1 MNIETAFPSRFLKAA
16 DLQGKTVGVA
26 MDQVVIE
33 EMGAPGKK
41 DEKKPVLYFVGK
53 EKGLVLNRTNSR
65 VIAKAY
71 GTETAR
77 WRGQRLL
84 LYVTEVEAFG
94 DMVDAIR
101 VRIPNG
107 QPPAQEPP
115 PAEEPPAEV
124 MTGMLDGDADN
135 DLPF

>member
-1 MNIETAFPSRFLKAA
+1 M
-16 DLQGKTVGVA
+16 
-26 MDQVVIE
+26 
-33 EMGAPGKK
+33 
-41 DEKKPVLYFVGK
+41 
-53 EKGLVLNRTNSR
+53 
-65 VIAKAY
+65 
-71 GTETAR
+71 
-77 WRGQRLL
+77 
-84 LYVTEVEAFG
+84 TEVEAFG